1 MKINRDSYYNIH
13 TKWKGGFEHTN
24 PVRGYN
30 LSSMLRFNESL
41 FWIEST
47 SYEEITQQQYEERM
61 YGPIDE
67 GTEKQAD
74 SAKRKPRAKRSED
87 SKATR
92 NTSGKSPRTAKE
104 KPSVMR
110 ESKVRDVRKPKKDIQ
125 GTDNPRKAT
134 PARTGSS
141 KRQTKQRTGDK

>member
-1 MKINRDSYYNIH
+1 
-13 TKWKGGFEHTN
+13 
-24 PVRGYN
+24 
-30 LSSMLRFNESL
+30 
-41 FWIEST
+41 
-47 SYEEITQQQYEERM
+47 M